1 MFHHFHCLTTIYI
14 IMKLSEIIVSS
25 IVLTILLSCY
35 SCKDNTELNNN
46 QPPIAVFSFTPENAD
61 TSTVF
66 TFNASESSDLEDHD
80 SSLLYKWDFE
90 GKLDWTEPV
99 NDTIANYK
107 YSKPGT
113 YNVGLK
119 VIDTQGWSD
128 ETRIDVIVEDSI

>member
-1 MFHHFHCLTTIYI
+1 
-14 IMKLSEIIVSS
+14 MKLSEIIAFSV
-25 IVLTILLSCY
+25 VLTILLSCY
-35 SCKDNTELNNN
+35 SCKDNAELSNN

-61 TSTVF
+61 TSTVLI
-66 TFNASESSDLEDHD
+66 FNASGSSDLEDPD
-80 SSLLYKWDFE
+80 NSLLYKWDFE

-107 YSKPGT
+107 YSEPGT

-128 ETRIDVIVEDSI
+128 EMRIDVIVEDSI